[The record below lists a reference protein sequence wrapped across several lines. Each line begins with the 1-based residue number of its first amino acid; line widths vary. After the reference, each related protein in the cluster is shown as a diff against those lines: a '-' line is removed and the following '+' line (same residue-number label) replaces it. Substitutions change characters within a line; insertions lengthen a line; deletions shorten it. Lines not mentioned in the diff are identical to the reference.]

1 MEDELFN
8 VLLKMINVQN
18 YPSVPYDIYRYYT
31 LLEDLDKKHDLV
43 FNRDQKEES
52 DFNFLSYDQID
63 QLNFSQIL
71 GTQPSKK
78 MKKVIRIIDDEAIEV
93 AHYLINK
100 TLWSKSDPE
109 IKTDMMAFIV
119 NNADGIHLYIRDI
132 TTMVYTIFVFLSLR
146 RMSAPMKTEVLFKL
160 NQKIKDKIRP
170 PPSGASSG
178 KEPEEEMKDPKD
190 PEDLKQVLWGKDNKH
205 GQFLIVEKRE
215 GRETPGIKCMNK
227 RIPEIELLL
236 DKEQVRDEYNV
247 YFNAILKNKNF
258 SGKRGKKKIMCEF
271 LKQHLI
277 KNKRYNT

>member
-52 DFNFLSYDQID
+52 DFNFLSYDQIA

-100 TLWSKSDPE
+100 TLWSKSDPA
-109 IKTDMMAFIV
+109 IKTDMMTFIV

-215 GRETPGIKCMNK
+215 GGETPGIKCMNK

-247 YFNAILKNKNF
+247 HFNAILKNKNF

>member
-43 FNRDQKEES
+43 FNGDQKEES

-100 TLWSKSDPE
+100 TFLSKTHLA

-119 NNADGIHLYIRDI
+119 NNADGIRLYIRDI

-160 NQKIKDKIRP
+160 NQKIKGKIRP
-170 PPSGASSG
+170 LPSGASSG
-178 KEPEEEMKDPKD
+178 KESEEEMKDS
-190 PEDLKQVLWGKDNKH
+190 EDLKWVLWGKDNKH

-247 YFNAILKNKNF
+247 YFNTILKNKKF

>member
-119 NNADGIHLYIRDI
+119 NNADGIHLYIRD
-132 TTMVYTIFVFLSLR
+132 
-146 RMSAPMKTEVLFKL
+146 
-160 NQKIKDKIRP
+160 
-170 PPSGASSG
+170 
-178 KEPEEEMKDPKD
+178 PKGSK
-190 PEDLKQVLWGKDNKH
+190 PWL
-205 GQFLIVEKRE
+205 
-215 GRETPGIKCMNK
+215 T
-227 RIPEIELLL
+227 
-236 DKEQVRDEYNV
+236 
-247 YFNAILKNKNF
+247 
-258 SGKRGKKKIMCEF
+258 
-271 LKQHLI
+271 
-277 KNKRYNT
+277 